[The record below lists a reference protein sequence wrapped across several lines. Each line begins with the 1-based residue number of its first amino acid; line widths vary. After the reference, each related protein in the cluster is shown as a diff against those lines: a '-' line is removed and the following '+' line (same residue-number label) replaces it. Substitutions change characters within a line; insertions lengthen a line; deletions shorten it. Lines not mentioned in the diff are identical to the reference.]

1 MFSIV
6 LGTSAELRPFE
17 PFEAPLFLALIERE
31 REHFG
36 QWLPWGSSIDTEEK
50 ARAFIV
56 RLADRTASDQGRGY
70 AIWLDGE
77 MVGGALYRTFDA
89 VIGNCEI
96 GVWLAKHATGRG
108 LVTRTCNI
116 LIDWAFHQRNMARI
130 EWHCAVG
137 NMPSRKIAQRLGMKL
152 DGVMRKSFP
161 YREIRHDVEVW
172 SLLSSDVRPDVN
184 EVSSQKEIV

>member
-1 MFSIV
+1 
-6 LGTSAELRPFE
+6 LRPN
-17 PFEAPLFLALIERE
+17 LGLIERE

-36 QWLPWGSSIDTEEK
+36 RWLPWGISIDTEEK

-56 RLADRTASDQGRGY
+56 RLADRTANDQGRGY

-77 MVGGALYRTFDA
+77 MVGGVLFRTFDA
-89 VIGNCEI
+89 VTGHCEI

-108 LVTRTCNI
+108 LITRSCNV
-116 LIDWAFHQRNMARI
+116 LIDWACHQRNMSRI

-137 NMPSRKIAQRLGMKL
+137 NMPSRNIAQRLGMKL

-161 YREIRHDVEVW
+161 YREFRHDVEVW
-172 SLLSSDVRPDVN
+172 SLLAIDARPDVN
-184 EVSSQKEIV
+184 KNSPQKEVEIV